1 MLFRSDKTLAFGR
14 QKNITGTPTMFFI
27 DGQRVPG
34 AIPGEMIEQRLAAA
48 K

>member
-1 MLFRSDKTLAFGR
+1 
-14 QKNITGTPTMFFI
+14 MFFV